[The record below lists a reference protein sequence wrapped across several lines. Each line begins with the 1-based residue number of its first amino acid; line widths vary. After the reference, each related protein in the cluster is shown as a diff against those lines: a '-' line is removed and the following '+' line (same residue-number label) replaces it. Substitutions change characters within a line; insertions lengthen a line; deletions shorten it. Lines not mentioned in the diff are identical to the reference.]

1 MLSEFGA
8 SQNSVAEARVSVL
21 LLEMMP
27 VGLTLRIHR
36 RNQRSECINI

>member
-21 LLEMMP
+21 ILAMMP
-27 VGLTLRIHR
+27 VGLTLRINR
-36 RNQRSECINI
+36 GSQKSECTN